1 MAFHHRGW
9 KSTPIATFRESV
21 FTLLSSVWPSL
32 GDSVDSLETRTRLSL
47 EIVVK
52 GCRLAG
58 GEPSQAKIQSLLGEK
73 DGVPQSGDPISSQS
87 LTCL

>member
-58 GEPSQAKIQSLLGEK
+58 GSHHRQRYNRFLGK
-73 DGVPQSGDPISSQS
+73 RMVFPKVVTQFHPN
-87 LTCL
+87 L

>member
-32 GDSVDSLETRTRLSL
+32 GDSVDSLETRTRISL
-47 EIVVK
+47 GIVVK
-52 GCRLAG
+52 LCRLAEG
-58 GEPSQAKIQSLLGEK
+58 SHHRQRYSRFLGK
-73 DGVPQSGDPISSQS
+73 RMVFPKVVAQFHPN
-87 LTCL
+87 L

>member
-1 MAFHHRGW
+1 MAFHHGGW
-9 KSTPIATFRESV
+9 KSTPIATLRESV

-52 GCRLAG
+52 WCRLAEG
-58 GEPSQAKIQSLLGEK
+58 SHHRQRYSRFLGERMVFPK
-73 DGVPQSGDPISSQS
+73 VVNQFHPN
-87 LTCL
+87 L